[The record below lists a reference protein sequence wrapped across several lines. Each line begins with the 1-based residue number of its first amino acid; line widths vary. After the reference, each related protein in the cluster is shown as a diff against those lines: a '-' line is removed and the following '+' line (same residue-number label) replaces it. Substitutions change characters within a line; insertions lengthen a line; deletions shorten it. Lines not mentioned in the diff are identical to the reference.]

1 MSGVERTYVTSA
13 KELHDALC
21 DRFMRVEQDLFR
33 GNIDLMRQAI
43 ERKIWRDMGHKTFS
57 DWVLCL
63 DTTGLAVHSNERLW
77 MLRCTLD
84 VDGAHAEVW
93 AELLDRVDAIA
104 KKTLKDAGRTQRDYN
119 SKSLE
124 NIAKDDGSS
133 PIMSWVP
140 SWGGGQSSDTHLL
153 KLHRKDPKSL
163 KQIASGKKTLLE
175 VRRELG
181 DRIDNATR
189 PQKAQ
194 SALRLMERDEQ
205 VKVIMWAVS
214 EMDKRDRAKLIAW
227 MKAEN
232 FIKEPAR

>member
-1 MSGVERTYVTSA
+1 MSLVQREYIRSAQELHNYLSDCFMRTEQELFRSGVS
-13 KELHDALC
+13 
-21 DRFMRVEQDLFR
+21 
-33 GNIDLMRQAI
+33 LMRQAI
-43 ERKIWRDMGHKTFS
+43 DRKIWRDMGHKTFS

-84 VDGAHAEVW
+84 VDRAHADVW
-93 AELLDRVDAIA
+93 GELLDKVDVIA
-104 KKTLKDAGRTQRDYN
+104 KKNIKDAGGTRRSYEN
-119 SKSLE
+119 KSLQSLA
-124 NIAKDDGSS
+124 NDGTDFRT
-133 PIMSWVP
+133 ISWVP
-140 SWGGGQSSDTHLL
+140 SRSNTADTQLL

-189 PQKAQ
+189 PQKAR

-227 MKAEN
+227 MKEQN
-232 FIKEPAR
+232 FIRGTNQ